1 MIVAAT
7 GAIVALIDSND
18 RHHEALHAAF
28 VAAPERWVLPWAIL
42 PEIDYLLGEHV
53 GREIEEL
60 FVEDLAEGAWT
71 VEWGTREDLRRAA
84 EILSRY
90 RALSLG
96 LVDGIV
102 VAVAERLG
110 AEAIATVDLR
120 DFGAIEIA
128 GAPRLIPRDL

>member
-1 MIVAAT
+1 MIVADT
-7 GAIVALIDSND
+7 GAIVALIDSSD
-18 RHHEALHAAF
+18 RHHDVLRAAF

-53 GREIEEL
+53 GRRTEEL
-60 FVEDLAEGAWT
+60 FVEDLAAGAWT

-84 EILSRY
+84 EILARY
-90 RALSLG
+90 RALALG
-96 LVDGIV
+96 LVDAIV
-102 VAVAERLG
+102 IAVAERLG

-120 DFGAIEIA
+120 DFGAVEIA